1 MPNQRKWRRK
11 VGPEIYTRGPGS
23 GSGGRAR
30 RLDGEGRTE
39 LSGLVIPAD
48 TEGVDVDSSDHQN
61 PKPSRSLL
69 ITVLWRR
76 LSMFSRR
83 GSKASNRRPSVQTQK
98 HGCMLQDN
106 NPEEVLEE
114 PEKG

>member
-1 MPNQRKWRRK
+1 MSDVTK
-11 VGPEIYTRGPGS
+11 E
-23 GSGGRAR
+23 
-30 RLDGEGRTE
+30 
-39 LSGLVIPAD
+39 D
-48 TEGVDVDSSDHQN
+48 TEGIDVDLSDHQST
-61 PKPSRSLL
+61 KPSKSLL

-83 GSKASNRRPSVQTQK
+83 GSTASNKRPSVQSEK

-106 NPEEVLEE
+106 NLEEVLEE